1 MSVVTDVRL
10 ASCETC
16 ATGSV
21 LERTLSLTTL
31 HGDPRLVR
39 ILVRF
44 DAGANTMQLSTC
56 VCPLCSGCVR
66 EPVDAEDLDEEPEIF
81 EDLSPDDEDHQLDP
95 PTPQVSIEKRWTSRT
110 PLLWMRGARLWRRGG
125 GTSCQRRESSTPR
138 RALPGPARTACM
150 HTHARM
156 CTHTRAF
163 ARAHAHAHAC
173 LRVYVRQVGQGA
185 PTTEDQG

>member
-16 ATGSV
+16 VAGSV

-44 DAGANTMQLSTC
+44 DAGANTMELSTC

-95 PTPQVSIEKRWTSRT
+95 PTPQVSIRWTSRT

-150 HTHARM
+150 HTHACAR
-156 CTHTRAF
+156 TRTRARTR
-163 ARAHAHAHAC
+163 ARMSSC
-173 LRVYVRQVGQGA
+173 IRPQVGQGA

>member
-66 EPVDAEDLDEEPEIF
+66 EPVDTDDLDEEPEDPYLN
-81 EDLSPDDEDHQLDP
+81 EDLDLPSPR
-95 PTPQVSIEKRWTSRT
+95 VSIQLVVLTRVLDFIAASTKAARMASSLCSGLTSWAFAPIPR
-110 PLLWMRGARLWRRGG
+110 PHKAPRAALAHI
-125 GTSCQRRESSTPR
+125 QRRRFFSKWWER
-138 RALPGPARTACM
+138 LGIEM
-150 HTHARM
+150 
-156 CTHTRAF
+156 TR
-163 ARAHAHAHAC
+163 
-173 LRVYVRQVGQGA
+173 
-185 PTTEDQG
+185 

>member
-16 ATGSV
+16 ATGPV

-81 EDLSPDDEDHQLDP
+81 EDLSPDEDHQLDP
-95 PTPQVSIEKRWTSRT
+95 PTPQVSIEKKWTSRA
-110 PLLWMRGARLWRRGG
+110 PLLSMRGARLWRRGG

-138 RALPGPARTACM
+138 RASRTGKNSMYA
-150 HTHARM
+150 HARM
-156 CTHTRAF
+156 RTHMHARARTRARTR
-163 ARAHAHAHAC
+163 ARMSSC
-173 LRVYVRQVGQGA
+173 IRPQVGQGA

>member
-56 VCPLCSGCVR
+56 VCPSGVR
-66 EPVDAEDLDEEPEIF
+66 
-81 EDLSPDDEDHQLDP
+81 
-95 PTPQVSIEKRWTSRT
+95 
-110 PLLWMRGARLWRRGG
+110 
-125 GTSCQRRESSTPR
+125 
-138 RALPGPARTACM
+138 
-150 HTHARM
+150 
-156 CTHTRAF
+156 
-163 ARAHAHAHAC
+163 
-173 LRVYVRQVGQGA
+173 RQVA
-185 PTTEDQG
+185 TASAASSVAL